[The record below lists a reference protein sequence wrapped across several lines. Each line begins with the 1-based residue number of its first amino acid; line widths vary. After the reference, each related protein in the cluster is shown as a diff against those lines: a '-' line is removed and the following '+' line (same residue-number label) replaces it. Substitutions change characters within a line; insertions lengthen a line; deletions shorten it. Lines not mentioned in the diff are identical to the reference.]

1 MAQEKKRITIL
12 DIAREAGVSTATVS
26 RVLNNT
32 DYPVAENLRRT
43 IHEVADRLHYRPNIF
58 SRILKGGV
66 NKVIGIIV
74 PSITNPF
81 YAQLVSD
88 VEAHCIAAGYAPIIC
103 SSYNSPH
110 LEQKHWE
117 MLLSQQAA
125 GIMLSTI
132 NNNAAFVK
140 KLETSP
146 VPLVLFDQLLEGFG
160 GSSVAFDF
168 QKGGRMAT
176 RHLIDCG
183 HQRIAFASQSVER
196 ASRRLIFE
204 GYKSA
209 LRESGIRLNTGRVFT
224 APDVVEAES
233 GTRDYR
239 YGQILAQKMLD
250 APYLPDAVVASN
262 DMLAIGILN
271 TLGERGVT
279 VPGDL
284 SLVGFDD
291 ITFAGMIPPGLT
303 TVRQATDRTAELA
316 ASILFER
323 IDRGGGKAVVR
334 AVEPEL
340 VERGSVRKRHPKIRK
355 QD

>member
-1 MAQEKKRITIL
+1 MDHGKKRVTIL

-26 RVLNNT
+26 RVLSNAE
-32 DYPVAENLRRT
+32 YPVTEKLRRT
-43 IHEVADRLHYRPNIF
+43 IHDVAERLNYRPNIF
-58 SRILKGGV
+58 SQMLKGGV
-66 NKVIGIIV
+66 NKIIGIIV

-88 VEAHCIAAGYAPIIC
+88 VEARCIAAGYAPIIC
-103 SSYNSPH
+103 SSYNSSQ
-110 LEQKHWE
+110 LEQRHLE
-117 MLLSQQAA
+117 MLLRQQVA

-132 NNNAAFVK
+132 NNNAAFIK

-146 VPLVLFDQLLEGFG
+146 VPLVLFDQLVEGFS

-168 QKGGRMAT
+168 KNGGHMAT
-176 RHLIDCG
+176 RHLIETG
-183 HQRIAFASQSVER
+183 HRRIAFASQSVER

-204 GYKSA
+204 GYKKA
-209 LRESGIRLNTGRVFT
+209 LREGEIRLSAARVFT
-224 APDVVEAES
+224 AADAVEADP

-239 YGQILAQKMLD
+239 CGQILAQKMLD

-262 DMLAIGILN
+262 DMVAIGIMN

-279 VPGDL
+279 VPGDV

-291 ITFAGMIPPGLT
+291 ITFSAMISPGLT

-316 ASILFER
+316 ASILFELIGR
-323 IDRGGGKAVVR
+323 PGGKAVVR

-340 VERGSVRKRHPKIRK
+340 VERGSVRKRHPKIRE
-355 QD
+355 